1 MQKKK
6 SIGASPL
13 TQKGATVPLSAP
25 DKLSTLFPGGVLQH
39 RATTPKNILKYFTIC
54 ALITFSMSIQSDKKN
69 NNHFSWPDNPSS
81 PQKRVDVNDLVSKMN
96 EDKKR
101 DRKNSIILG
110 AAAVSAVTVFGII
123 LTL

>member
-1 MQKKK
+1 M
-6 SIGASPL
+6 
-13 TQKGATVPLSAP
+13 SAQP
-25 DKLSTLFPGGVLQH
+25 NE
-39 RATTPKNILKYFTIC
+39 KNV
-54 ALITFSMSIQSDKKN
+54 
-69 NNHFSWPDNPSS
+69 NHYAWLDNPGSRK
-81 PQKRVDVNDLVSKMN
+81 KRVDVNDLVSKMN

>member
-1 MQKKK
+1 MSVQSENK
-6 SIGASPL
+6 SS
-13 TQKGATVPLSAP
+13 
-25 DKLSTLFPGGVLQH
+25 
-39 RATTPKNILKYFTIC
+39 KNYSNFDGIE
-54 ALITFSMSIQSDKKN
+54 DVN
-69 NNHFSWPDNPSS
+69 
-81 PQKRVDVNDLVSKMN
+81 KRVNVNDLLTKMN

>member
-1 MQKKK
+1 M
-6 SIGASPL
+6 
-13 TQKGATVPLSAP
+13 SAQP
-25 DKLSTLFPGGVLQH
+25 EE
-39 RATTPKNILKYFTIC
+39 KNV
-54 ALITFSMSIQSDKKN
+54 
-69 NNHFSWPDNPSS
+69 NHYSWLDNPSS
-81 PQKRVDVNDLVSKMN
+81 PKKRVNVNDLVSKMN